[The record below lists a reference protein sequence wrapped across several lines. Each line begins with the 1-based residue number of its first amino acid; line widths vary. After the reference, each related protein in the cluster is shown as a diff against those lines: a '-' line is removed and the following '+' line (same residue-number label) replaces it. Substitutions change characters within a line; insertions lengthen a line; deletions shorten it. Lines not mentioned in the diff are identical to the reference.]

1 MSTDNRKIL
10 SGPRAIIKMGTKEI
24 GRATGIQVDMA
35 ENRIPAEVLGN
46 PFAES
51 YVLSGVVVNF
61 SIEALK
67 MTVLDEDW
75 VAKGMIPASVAET
88 LLNWEEVT
96 FTIVDKYNDGIV
108 LFQLE
113 QCSPVGYGFSVQA
126 RSIAQQNARW
136 VACKL
141 RMGSEL

>member
-1 MSTDNRKIL
+1 M
-10 SGPRAIIKMGTKEI
+10 
-24 GRATGIQVDMA
+24 
-35 ENRIPAEVLGN
+35 LGN
-46 PFAES
+46 PFAEA

-67 MTVLDEDW
+67 LTIVEEDW
-75 VAKGMIPASVAET
+75 VAKGIIPASVAET
-88 LLNWEEVT
+88 LLAWEEVN
-96 FTIVDKYNDGIV
+96 FTIVDKYDDGKV

-113 QCSPVGYGFSVQA
+113 RCSPIGYGFSVQA

-141 RMGSEL
+141 RMGSEVA